1 MNFCLCHGF
10 SWNLAVA
17 PYHLQEKCKILYMES
32 EATGLA
38 SAETWSFGGHLME
51 LRGLMLLMR
60 KLLASSVHMLSG
72 SLFIPDLLSILLFLS
87 LASTDHWRFLLCP
100 MLDFRKVCCS
110 TVLNWRTKELTPAPF
125 WTSLAFYILVSP
137 GS

>member
-1 MNFCLCHGF
+1 MNELLLV
-10 SWNLAVA
+10 SWFLLESSCGSL
-17 PYHLQEKCKILYMES
+17 PPSGKKCKILYMES
-32 EATGLA
+32 KATGLA
-38 SAETWSFGGHLME
+38 SAETWSFGGCLME

-60 KLLASSVHMLSG
+60 KLLASSVHTLSG

-87 LASTDHWRFLLCP
+87 LASTGPLAFSPLPHVGLQ
-100 MLDFRKVCCS
+100 KG
-110 TVLNWRTKELTPAPF
+110 VLNWRTKELTPAPF